1 MTTKTNLGG
10 GISRLDYAGT
20 HSFIG
25 NGWRA
30 VKLAF
35 SNLWSVSPES
45 GSAPG
50 VGIIVPEGE
59 LAEGRVLDF
68 MRHSTVPPETMLRE
82 LRTRTRGNVP
92 IPFRRIG

>member
-20 HSFIG
+20 HSYIG

-30 VKLAF
+30 VKSTF
-35 SNLWSVSPES
+35 GNFWSVSPET

-50 VGIIVPEGE
+50 VGIIVPESE
-59 LAEGRVLDF
+59 LAEGRIIDF
-68 MRHSTVPPETMLRE
+68 MRHSTVPPEQLLRE
-82 LRTRTRGNVP
+82 LRTHTRGNVP

>member
-10 GISRLDYAGT
+10 GICRLDYAGT
-20 HSFIG
+20 HSYIG

-30 VKLAF
+30 VRSTYAK
-35 SNLWSVSPES
+35 LWSVSPAT

-50 VGIIVPEGE
+50 VGIIVPESE
-59 LAEGRVLDF
+59 LAEGRIIDF
-68 MRHSTVPPETMLRE
+68 MRHSTVPPEPLLRE
-82 LRTRTRGNVP
+82 LRTRKRGSAA